1 MSADYVVDQKVRW
14 SFVDAVTE
22 PLTRVKQMITDANN
36 LVNGSVN
43 PTKAL
48 EDAYKTLGNNGADA
62 IQKVTTDAKKLQ
74 DSITAVPKDTK
85 LDITANANDAI
96 DHAKQLGTDL
106 KELPKDTLVKV
117 NAAADTGKVLAFK
130 NTVKDIP
137 SNHKT
142 VLDAESQSNKVV
154 QFNDEIKKIPEK
166 HHTSLEVTDNMSVPL
181 THVKDSTNEAVKSSS
196 TLKDVLTG
204 TFAGSIIANGTAA
217 LANGLHEAT
226 KAGAEYNIQQDTMRI
241 NWHNLTT
248 EAPKDGKELVGFIND
263 LSQHSIYSSESLD
276 KMAQSFY
283 HVHSNAQETKKWTQ
297 DFVNLGSTLHVSNDA
312 LAEAGEQFAK
322 IDAGGKANAEDMG
335 VMINRFPMFGEAL
348 QKATGKSMSEL
359 YQMSAQGKLTAKS
372 FEEALDELGK
382 KYKDSQAEALT
393 SFQGMSMYMQSR
405 TSMLF
410 GDIEKS
416 SFNMSKSALAD
427 LRSLTSD
434 KSMEEYA
441 NLISGGLS
449 KIMTGTTAVLAYIAS
464 HRKDL
469 LAVISDI
476 SQIVGILA
484 QSIWSTVTGIL
495 KDIAN
500 SFGLVSDSAKK
511 SQDPLKQVESVLNEV
526 LKHKSAIQ
534 EFGKILVAAFAV
546 KKIVEFING
555 LNDLEKALKSITLVK
570 TASASFAAFTSA
582 ISKGTGIFPAF
593 GAALKTVPFTIWIT
607 AISAIVIALVEL
619 YKHNAKFRS
628 FVDGIV
634 ESIKQFYKDAT
645 KWLGDA
651 ITWVHKTFGPF
662 FNDALKTVQAFWKEI
677 EPIVTVG
684 MKVISSAI
692 KLGVDLIADVW
703 KIGWGLLSTY
713 LKAVWA
719 IIKPIIDIGMAAI
732 KSTITLA
739 LHVIQGSWQAVW
751 NALVSILRMAW
762 DVMKPLTLGAL
773 NGIADIIKLV
783 SDIIHGR
790 WNKVWGDIKNFFS
803 DIWKGIT
810 GAAHGYMSDIQGVI
824 SSVLGA
830 ISAVWNSMW
839 SGLASFFS
847 GIWKGI
853 KSAAQDGINGVLSVI
868 NAGVD
873 AIDAVWKFFTG
884 HETSIHHLK
893 PVKLARG
900 GVVHTRLSMINDGAG
915 QNWKELLQLPTGELK
930 MSHQRNAVMP
940 LPVGTRVYNGDETA
954 NIMRSAGVQHY
965 ASGGI
970 VGDAIDW
977 TKGKLSDIGS
987 WIGDKAEAVE
997 KFMKDPLGN
1006 ISKVLHKATD
1016 GLFKGAAS
1024 FGDLATGA
1032 IDKLATIS
1040 VDKFKEMLKKTQQE
1054 IESQNTNGPSGPAV
1068 DRWRSVMGQ
1077 ATDILH
1083 HAPLSGTQIS
1093 HLLSQIATE
1102 SGGDNNIVQ
1111 KVWDINMANGN
1122 PAQGLLQFIPQTF
1135 AQWAISGHTNI
1146 KSGLDQIIAAIRRL
1160 DSMGT
1165 WNYIGQGHGWWSGG
1179 HPTTPQL
1186 APIAEH
1192 GDEFVVNP
1200 RMGNA
1205 MQLLNEA
1212 YERTVQEQPQL
1223 RDAIAPSTAG
1233 STPNISSSQS
1243 SDTSHT
1249 SGTWFETAISL
1260 LEQIRDKDNDTY
1272 LDGEKVNKN
1281 NEKRSADNFRLAS
1294 VQGQA

>member
-1 MSADYVVDQKVRW
+1 
-14 SFVDAVTE
+14 
-22 PLTRVKQMITDANN
+22 
-36 LVNGSVN
+36 
-43 PTKAL
+43 
-48 EDAYKTLGNNGADA
+48 
-62 IQKVTTDAKKLQ
+62 
-74 DSITAVPKDTK
+74 
-85 LDITANANDAI
+85 
-96 DHAKQLGTDL
+96 
-106 KELPKDTLVKV
+106 
-117 NAAADTGKVLAFK
+117 
-130 NTVKDIP
+130 
-137 SNHKT
+137 
-142 VLDAESQSNKVV
+142 
-154 QFNDEIKKIPEK
+154 
-166 HHTSLEVTDNMSVPL
+166 
-181 THVKDSTNEAVKSSS
+181 
-196 TLKDVLTG
+196 
-204 TFAGSIIANGTAA
+204 
-217 LANGLHEAT
+217 
-226 KAGAEYNIQQDTMRI
+226 
-241 NWHNLTT
+241 
-248 EAPKDGKELVGFIND
+248 
-263 LSQHSIYSSESLD
+263 
-276 KMAQSFY
+276 
-283 HVHSNAQETKKWTQ
+283 
-297 DFVNLGSTLHVSNDA
+297 
-312 LAEAGEQFAK
+312 
-322 IDAGGKANAEDMG
+322 
-335 VMINRFPMFGEAL
+335 
-348 QKATGKSMSEL
+348 
-359 YQMSAQGKLTAKS
+359 
-372 FEEALDELGK
+372 
-382 KYKDSQAEALT
+382 
-393 SFQGMSMYMQSR
+393 
-405 TSMLF
+405 
-410 GDIEKS
+410 
-416 SFNMSKSALAD
+416 
-427 LRSLTSD
+427 
-434 KSMEEYA
+434 
-441 NLISGGLS
+441 
-449 KIMTGTTAVLAYIAS
+449 
-464 HRKDL
+464 
-469 LAVISDI
+469 
-476 SQIVGILA
+476 
-484 QSIWSTVTGIL
+484 
-495 KDIAN
+495 
-500 SFGLVSDSAKK
+500 
-511 SQDPLKQVESVLNEV
+511 
-526 LKHKSAIQ
+526 
-534 EFGKILVAAFAV
+534 
-546 KKIVEFING
+546 
-555 LNDLEKALKSITLVK
+555 
-570 TASASFAAFTSA
+570 
-582 ISKGTGIFPAF
+582 
-593 GAALKTVPFTIWIT
+593 
-607 AISAIVIALVEL
+607 
-619 YKHNAKFRS
+619 
-628 FVDGIV
+628 
-634 ESIKQFYKDAT
+634 
-645 KWLGDA
+645 
-651 ITWVHKTFGPF
+651 
-662 FNDALKTVQAFWKEI
+662 
-677 EPIVTVG
+677 
-684 MKVISSAI
+684 
-692 KLGVDLIADVW
+692 
-703 KIGWGLLSTY
+703 
-713 LKAVWA
+713 
-719 IIKPIIDIGMAAI
+719 
-732 KSTITLA
+732 
-739 LHVIQGSWQAVW
+739 
-751 NALVSILRMAW
+751 
-762 DVMKPLTLGAL
+762 
-773 NGIADIIKLV
+773 
-783 SDIIHGR
+783 
-790 WNKVWGDIKNFFS
+790 
-803 DIWKGIT
+803 
-810 GAAHGYMSDIQGVI
+810 
-824 SSVLGA
+824 
-830 ISAVWNSMW
+830 MW

-1223 RDAIAPSTAG
+1223 RDATAPSTTG
-1233 STPNISSSQS
+1233 STPSILSSQS
-1243 SDTSHT
+1243 SNTNHT
-1249 SGTWFETAISL
+1249 SGTWFETAINL